1 MLGPYRLIGR
11 LSSGGM
17 GRIYL
22 ARSGARS
29 DGRGSGELVAVKT
42 LLAEGEVNDIDRRR
56 FAREVSLAQRVDSA
70 HTARVRE
77 ADPQAE
83 RPWMAIEY
91 IAAPS
96 LSELVRACG
105 VLPAS
110 AVRWVAA
117 GTAKALVALHGAGIV
132 HRDVKPQNVLLPLD
146 GPRLIDFG
154 ISHAN
159 DLTRTSLTLGT
170 IAFTSPEQAR
180 GEPSTV
186 ASDMYS
192 LGATLFM
199 LATGRPPYSPD
210 GDTLRLLARVQRG
223 ELDLGGLP
231 KELVET
237 VRPCLA
243 AEPGQR
249 PAPAEL
255 LARFRRDQAGLPA
268 TDSGVRW
275 LPPKWSA
282 LIGEYAAQGR
292 ALASGRPSGPAA
304 GSDEQPTGMVPPPG
318 PTRMYTAD
326 REALLRERER
336 AARERERAAKEHERA
351 ERERAEKRATREQ
364 AERAERER
372 AAQERAAQER
382 AARERAQRERAEQ
395 AARAARARAT
405 SAASAPPAPGP
416 ARATPPPPASSGGS
430 SNWGWLIAVAVV
442 VALVV
447 WQPWEAGKASGS
459 GGTASGTTS
468 AGAVTSGS
476 DLDTRTD
483 GSGTD
488 SDDYRDSGSG
498 SGGDS
503 TDDSGSD
510 TAESSPTPTPA
521 PTPTPDTTDRAFAAV
536 RAGDCLDVYNDGH
549 DNMSARTP
557 VRVGCRTSNAYM
569 HVNRVS
575 TTTGAG
581 SSCDS
586 GPGFTWWRKSG
597 ADGVERTL
605 CLDRVYQVG
614 QCFPAQVKGATNADL
629 TVVWDCG
636 ASTVP
641 RAGQSILRIT
651 GYYRAPA
658 AGTNWTC
665 PAGRGERFWYWPVNN
680 GRSIICASAT

>member
-1 MLGPYRLIGR
+1 MLGPYRLLGR

-91 IAAPS
+91 IAAPP

-180 GEPSTV
+180 GEPSTA

-199 LATGRPPYSPD
+199 LATGRPPYSQD

-243 AEPGQR
+243 ADPGQR

-282 LIGEYAAQGR
+282 LIGEYAAQGQ
-292 ALASGRPSGPAA
+292 ALASGHPSGPAA

-326 REALLRERER
+326 REARLRERAERERAAKERER
-336 AARERERAAKEHERA
+336 AARERERASKEHERA
-351 ERERAEKRATREQ
+351 ERERAEKRAARQQ
-364 AERAERER
+364 AERA
-372 AAQERAAQER
+372 AQ
-382 AARERAQRERAEQ
+382 ERAQRERAEQ
-395 AARAARARAT
+395 EARARAARARA
-405 SAASAPPAPGP
+405 ASPTPGATRPTPAP
-416 ARATPPPPASSGGS
+416 AASSGGS
-430 SNWGWLIAVAVV
+430 SGGSSGWGWLIAVAAVI
-442 VALVV
+442 ALLV
-447 WQPWEAGKASGS
+447 WQPWATSGS
-459 GGTASGTTS
+459 GGGSGGSASGVTGS
-468 AGAVTSGS
+468 GAVTSGN
-476 DLDTRTD
+476 DLGTHTD
-483 GSGTD
+483 GSNTGSD
-488 SDDYRDSGSG
+488 SDDDEPDSDSTYGSG
-498 SGGDS
+498 SD
-503 TDDSGSD
+503 
-510 TAESSPTPTPA
+510 AEQSSPTPTPS
-521 PTPTPDTTDRAFAAV
+521 PTPDTTDRAFAAV

-557 VRVGCRTSNAYM
+557 VRVGCRASNAYM

-605 CLDRVYQVG
+605 CLDRVFQVG

-680 GRSIICASAT
+680 GRSIICASAA